1 MKPLPVEDRIYGS
14 GNELEIPDL
23 LPDMQPRSG
32 LLLPFAGWGIDGR
45 AKRNVGTY
53 HFYVD
58 DYRFKAIWRDPG
70 RVLAG
75 GCRELVE
82 PNLSLFDT
90 TPVAYGLQRLYMKRW
105 IARYWQECGARVY
118 ADLNVPPKFCR
129 YNRMGIPDGYNAFA
143 TRGYADRLEYLKL
156 EIAQAREISGCDRPN
171 MVVYGGG
178 EGVRELCLQ
187 AGVIYVD
194 QFITN
199 RKQEGALHG

>member
-82 PNLSLFDT
+82 PTCRCS
-90 TPVAYGLQRLYMKRW
+90 TPRRLLT
-105 IARYWQECGARVY
+105 ACN
-118 ADLNVPPKFCR
+118 DC
-129 YNRMGIPDGYNAFA
+129 
-143 TRGYADRLEYLKL
+143 T
-156 EIAQAREISGCDRPN
+156 
-171 MVVYGGG
+171 
-178 EGVRELCLQ
+178 
-187 AGVIYVD
+187 
-194 QFITN
+194 
-199 RKQEGALHG
+199 